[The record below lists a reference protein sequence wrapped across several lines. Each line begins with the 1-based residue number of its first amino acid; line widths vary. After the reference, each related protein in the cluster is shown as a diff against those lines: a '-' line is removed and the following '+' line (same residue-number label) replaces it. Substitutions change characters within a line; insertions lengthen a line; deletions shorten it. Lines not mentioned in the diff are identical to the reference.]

1 MNPKGWCFF
10 GTPYHPFSIPWKIQ
24 EPPKKVM
31 KMPLEL
37 ESECEI
43 INYSALSQEQRVYV
57 NPSLPWFTQNVYCTC
72 WYPNEP
78 LEFWHVRTCVDGIAF
93 GPWWDIFSR
102 HHLLWI
108 CCSRF
113 VDTIYIYITSLYGK
127 ICKYDRSKTRWNNVA
142 DKQKP
147 AHHAIISKSLWGE
160 RERERVPALATVCLR
175 NTFLYWKHF
184 KTWSEC
190 K

>member
-1 MNPKGWCFF
+1 M
-10 GTPYHPFSIPWKIQ
+10 
-24 EPPKKVM
+24 
-31 KMPLEL
+31 
-37 ESECEI
+37 
-43 INYSALSQEQRVYV
+43 

-78 LEFWHVRTCVDGIAF
+78 LKFWHVRTCVDGIAF

-113 VDTIYIYITSLYGK
+113 VDTIYIYIWQELQVWQIKNKMKQCGRLTKTCTSCNNQK
-127 ICKYDRSKTRWNNVA
+127 ITMR
-142 DKQKP
+142 
-147 AHHAIISKSLWGE
+147 
-160 RERERVPALATVCLR
+160 RERERVPALATFFLH

-190 K
+190 TYTPAFRKTFGGWQNSNLS

>member
-1 MNPKGWCFF
+1 
-10 GTPYHPFSIPWKIQ
+10 
-24 EPPKKVM
+24 M

-78 LEFWHVRTCVDGIAF
+78 LEFWHVRTCVDGS
-93 GPWWDIFSR
+93 PWWDIFSR

-113 VDTIYIYITSLYGK
+113 VDTIYTYITSLYGK

-160 RERERVPALATVCLR
+160 RERESSSFSNGFFAQYIPLLE
-175 NTFLYWKHF
+175 TFQNMIGMQINSRTSQNFWRLTKQQ
-184 KTWSEC
+184 S
-190 K
+190 